1 MNKISLLVVDDDSA
15 LRELLLRRF
24 SDKEFDVTT
33 SDSGTAALELIKTKN
48 FDVGVLDI
56 LMPGI
61 TGTRLLKE
69 IKDIQPEF
77 EAIMLTGQTSVDTAI
92 EAMKLGAYDYLTKP
106 CKLLELEMIIR
117 KAYEKKKMA
126 DQLAK
131 LSAELRHK
139 SVERP
144 LAGTSKA
151 IRMLLDQTG
160 RLAPMSEPVIIVGD
174 MGVGKE
180 VAALTIHNKSPRKES
195 PFVPINC
202 GVLPDATLEA
212 KLFGNEADAFI
223 GAESRNL
230 GLLEFADGGS
240 VYLDEVEQLSSS
252 MQVKLLQYLDTGS
265 FRRIGGHLD
274 IASNARLFFATTEN
288 LLSATKRGNFREDLY
303 YRISTFTINVPPLRD
318 RKEDILDLAEHI
330 IANSSIAVGHKKVL
344 SKKAQQAL
352 MEYNWPG
359 NVRELA
365 SVLERAISLTDKNI
379 IQMKN
384 LPLSFEKKSVTNK
397 NRHLMSLHEIERE
410 HILFVLDAVN
420 GNISRAAKILGVSR
434 PKLYRKIEK
443 YKSGSG
449 V

>member
-1 MNKISLLVVDDDSA
+1 
-15 LRELLLRRF
+15 
-24 SDKEFDVTT
+24 
-33 SDSGTAALELIKTKN
+33 
-48 FDVGVLDI
+48 
-56 LMPGI
+56 
-61 TGTRLLKE
+61 
-69 IKDIQPEF
+69 
-77 EAIMLTGQTSVDTAI
+77 MLTGQTSVDTAI

-151 IRMLLDQTG
+151 IKMLLDQTG
-160 RLAPMSEPVIIVGD
+160 RLAPMNEPVIIVGD

-180 VAALTIHNKSPRKES
+180 VAALTVHNKSPRKDF

-330 IANSSIAVGHKKVL
+330 IANSNIAVGHKKVL

-359 NVRELA
+359 NVRELV

-443 YKSGSG
+443 YKSGPG
-449 V
+449 I